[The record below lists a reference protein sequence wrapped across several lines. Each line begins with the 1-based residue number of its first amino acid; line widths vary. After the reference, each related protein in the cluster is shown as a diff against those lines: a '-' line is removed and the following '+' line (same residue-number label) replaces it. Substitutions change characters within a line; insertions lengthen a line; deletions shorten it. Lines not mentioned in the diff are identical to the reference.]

1 MNVFEKATAALKN
14 NDFDKMFEYLEKLTK
29 REIMKWSDELVCKH
43 KIDYE
48 EDFYDKL
55 TDEQL
60 KKMQYLLS
68 SKREARM
75 ILSKKESERTE
86 QDWIDLKATDWG

>member
-1 MNVFEKATAALKN
+1 MNVFEKATASLKN

-29 REIMKWSDELVCKH
+29 REIMKWSDELVLKH

-68 SKREARM
+68 SEREARM